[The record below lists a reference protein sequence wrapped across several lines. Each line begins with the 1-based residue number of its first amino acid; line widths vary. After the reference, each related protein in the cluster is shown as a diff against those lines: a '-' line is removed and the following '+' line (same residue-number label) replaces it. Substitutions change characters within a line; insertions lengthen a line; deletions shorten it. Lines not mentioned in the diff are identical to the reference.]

1 MDETMSGEAVVL
13 NVIHEITNKL
23 KLLCRKKDFST
34 PAMRHFLLINLKRHF
49 DYACS
54 ASYPYLTKR
63 LKHRMF
69 AVRKVI
75 IGEGR
80 TRFKNNEIPMSFFL
94 KPIYSRI
101 FFKIPTPKLFSASQ
115 IYVCISRHSRFND
128 Q

>member
-23 KLLCRKKDFST
+23 KLLCRKNDFST

-63 LKHRMF
+63 LKHR
-69 AVRKVI
+69 I
-75 IGEGR
+75 Q
-80 TRFKNNEIPMSFFL
+80 TSQN
-94 KPIYSRI
+94 
-101 FFKIPTPKLFSASQ
+101 KLFVF
-115 IYVCISRHSRFND
+115 VCS
-128 Q
+128 